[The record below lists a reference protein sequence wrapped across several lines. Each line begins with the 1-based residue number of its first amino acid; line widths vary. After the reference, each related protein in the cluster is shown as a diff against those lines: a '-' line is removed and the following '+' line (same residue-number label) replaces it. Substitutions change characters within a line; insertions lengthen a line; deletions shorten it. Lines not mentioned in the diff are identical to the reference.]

1 MAREP
6 AKSEIGAKK
15 AYDERLYRRGPR
27 GLSRTAVGVIVVV
40 LIAIATYLAFAKS
53 IPFVGKGYEAKAVFE
68 NTATLRATSPVRIA
82 GVNVGKVT
90 SVEADGDTTEV
101 TFTVADEGLPLH
113 TDASIEIRPRLFLEG
128 NFFLDTDPGSPSAP
142 ELPDGGTIPVTQTST
157 AVQLDQVLTSL
168 QKPDRE
174 NLSKFLE
181 GFGTGLNHQPTAA
194 EDVTQDPDVQGLSG
208 AQAVNKSFRYGGP
221 AGRDSAIV
229 NEALLGTE
237 PHDLSRLILGSR
249 RIFGALLSREE
260 QLKDLITNFNT
271 TVGALAAESDNLS
284 ATVRELAPTL
294 EIARPSLQHLSESL
308 PPLRTFARALEPSI
322 AELPGTIDASGPW
335 LRQTNKLLRKRELG
349 GLSKILRQAQPN
361 LASAT
366 HTGIGL
372 LRQNGLLSL
381 CGSNVLVPTGN
392 IVIDNA
398 GGAYPFSTGQ
408 PNFREFF
415 YTTAQQAGAAGN
427 FDGNGSYLR
436 LQPGGGNVL
445 ATTNNPDQTNPISNG
460 TLYTNTISPPIGT
473 RPNLPASPKPPFQT
487 DRACHKNPVPDLNG
501 TGGSGLAGDIGPPQP
516 EAGP

>member
-1 MAREP
+1 MARERRTTP
-6 AKSEIGAKK
+6 IGAEK

-27 GLSRTAVGVIVVV
+27 GLSRIAVGAIMVA
-40 LIAIATYLAFAKS
+40 LIAIGTYLAFAKS
-53 IPFVGKGYEAKAVFE
+53 IPFVGKGYEAKAVFQ
-68 NTATLRATSPVRIA
+68 NAATLRKTSPVRIA
-82 GVNVGKVT
+82 GVNVGEVT

-101 TFTVADEGLPLH
+101 TFTVDDDGLPLH
-113 TDASIEIRPRLFLEG
+113 TDATIDIRPRLFLEG
-128 NFFLDTDPGSPSAP
+128 NFFLDTHPGSPSAP

-157 AVQLDQVLTSL
+157 AVQLDQVLTTL

-174 NLSKFLE
+174 NLGRFLE
-181 GFGTGLNHQPTAA
+181 GFGTGLNHKPTAQ
-194 EDVTQDPDVQGLSG
+194 EDQTQDPDVQGESG
-208 AQAVNKSFRYGGP
+208 AEAVNDSFTYGGP

-237 PHDLSRLILGSR
+237 PHDLSRLIRGSR
-249 RIFGALLSREE
+249 RIFGALLSRQE

-271 TVGALAAESDNLS
+271 FTGALATESENLS

-294 EIARPSLQHLSESL
+294 EIAQPSLRHLSESL
-308 PPLRTFARALEPSI
+308 PPLRGFARALEPSI

-335 LRQTNKLLRKRELG
+335 LRQTNELLRERELG
-349 GLSKILRQAQPN
+349 GLSKILRRAQPN

-372 LRQNGLLSL
+372 LRQNGLLAL
-381 CGSNVLVPTGN
+381 CGSDVLVPTGN

-415 YTTAQQAGAAGN
+415 YTASQTAGAAGN
-427 FDGNGSYLR
+427 FDGNGSWLR
-436 LQPGGGNVL
+436 IQPGGGDQL
-445 ATTNNPDQTNPISNG
+445 ATTDNPDPINPIQNSS
-460 TLYTNTISPPIGT
+460 LFTNTISPPIGT
-473 RPNLPASPKPPFQT
+473 RPNLPASPKPPFET
-487 DRACHKNPVPDLNG
+487 GRACHKNPVPDLNG

-516 EAGP
+516 RALP